1 MWIFLEHKKY
11 KGIFSENKKG
21 KQKFKK
27 RTETHPRSTFKE
39 SETTFS
45 CKMLWLVFPLMLL
58 FNTSGAQEVIFGQ
71 NKYIEYQVGNLSLI
85 LTVPHGGS
93 LAPSS
98 IPSRDAGCW
107 EKATGTCHYVH
118 SCPTGTTKDTTNCKV
133 TTVKDLYTQEMA
145 SAVAK
150 EICRL
155 TSGYC
160 PHVVINNLSRSKLDP
175 NRDKNEAAFGVP
187 EAEKA
192 WEEFMGFIRTAKS
205 RMSTGLL
212 IDIHGHSHAEGWVEL
227 GYLIS
232 KTNLDSGKFTSAD
245 TSIYSLSRRRLG
257 TSFDSLLRGSQS
269 LGKLIEEQN
278 AKYVSVPSPS
288 NPGPNGGNYFSGGY
302 IVATHGSKSSG
313 EVDAIQIEL
322 PRWIRE
328 SAERPSFA
336 AALAKAILSY
346 YDIQFAK

>member
-1 MWIFLEHKKY
+1 MYKDWRLESL
-11 KGIFSENKKG
+11 GIRIYCFHS
-21 KQKFKK
+21 
-27 RTETHPRSTFKE
+27 
-39 SETTFS
+39 
-45 CKMLWLVFPLMLL
+45 KMLWLVFPLIFL
-58 FNTSGAQEVIFGQ
+58 FDTNGAQEVIFGK
-71 NKYIEYQVGNLSLI
+71 NKYTEYQVGNLSLI

-107 EKATGTCHYVH
+107 EKSTKMCYYVH

-175 NRDKNEAAFGVP
+175 NRDKDEAAFGVP
-187 EAEKA
+187 EAEQA

-205 RMSTGLL
+205 HMSTGLL

-232 KTNLDSGKFTSAD
+232 KTNLDSGNFKAAD
-245 TSIYSLSRRRLG
+245 TSIYSLSRRRPS
-257 TSFDSLLRGSQS
+257 TTFDSLLRGKDS

-278 AKYVSVPSPS
+278 ASYFSVPSPS
-288 NPGPNGGNYFSGGY
+288 NPGPKGGNYFSGGH
-302 IVATHGSKSSG
+302 IVATHGSKTSG

-328 SAERPSFA
+328 SAERPKFA
-336 AALAKAILSY
+336 AVLAKAILNY
-346 YDIQFAK
+346 YDIQLAKSQNV